1 MNNEV
6 HLNKSW
12 FKTNRKWIFLISI
25 LGLLIFFWI
34 IIKSAIDGNV
44 ADYAK
49 AYSDKTLYINALEKV
64 KANPKAVEILG
75 EINPIDEL
83 AILEGEVKY
92 SNKGNSVESSIR
104 IKGKKNKAKM
114 DIVADKFDNQW
125 IYKKI
130 NLRIKSTKEIIKI
143 L

>member
-6 HLNKSW
+6 HSNKSW
-12 FKTNRKWIFLISI
+12 INTNRKWIFLISI

-130 NLRIKSTKEIIKI
+130 NLRIKTTKEIIKI

>member
-6 HLNKSW
+6 HSNKSW

-104 IKGKKNKAKM
+104 IKGNKNKAKM
-114 DIVADKFDNQW
+114 DILADKFDNQW